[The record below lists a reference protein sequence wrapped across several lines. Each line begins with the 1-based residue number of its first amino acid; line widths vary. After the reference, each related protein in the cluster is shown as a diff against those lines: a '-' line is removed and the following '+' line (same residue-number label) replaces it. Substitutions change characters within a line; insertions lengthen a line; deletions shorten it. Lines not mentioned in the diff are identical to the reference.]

1 MTLAAE
7 QLDQFK
13 VVVSFILTQ
22 NVLRILKVSST
33 CNKISVMI
41 QIQIQISFGFV
52 WMWPPYRSFFLRKRA
67 LLERLL
73 QLLSVV
79 KPKPMLAL

>member
-33 CNKISVMI
+33 CNKINVMI

-52 WMWPPYRSFFLRKRA
+52 WM
-67 LLERLL
+67 
-73 QLLSVV
+73 
-79 KPKPMLAL
+79 

>member
-1 MTLAAE
+1 LDMFEKNRYVPSYSALLSLMTLAAE

-33 CNKISVMI
+33 CNKINVMI
-41 QIQIQISFGFV
+41 QIQIQISFGFA
-52 WMWPPYRSFFLRKRA
+52 WM
-67 LLERLL
+67 
-73 QLLSVV
+73 
-79 KPKPMLAL
+79 